1 MSDAALR
8 NAVLLRGSEILVE
21 VKYATD
27 FGPMGPVQG
36 GIQPFAVPAFAFLYL
51 LGHAE
56 HQGYLS
62 RLAWPSLADTHPQPA
77 SPIKSIT
84 AAVKR
89 PTRSGTPTTIQ

>member
-1 MSDAALR
+1 MQRGRVGQWAYPRPKVYVSDAALR

-62 RLAWPSLADTHPQPA
+62 RLA
-77 SPIKSIT
+77 
-84 AAVKR
+84 
-89 PTRSGTPTTIQ
+89 